1 MMFILV
7 NKPYDYMVE
16 ELNFC
21 QHKWKYKS
29 EDPKSIFVYVVTK
42 TNASKC
48 DELSV
53 ITKTETSIKVQSYP
67 IWAKENL

>member
-7 NKPYDYMVE
+7 NKPYSYMVE

-21 QHKWKYKS
+21 QHKWVYKS
-29 EDPKSIFVYVVTK
+29 EKAKNIFLYV
-42 TNASKC
+42 ASKKLHNHC

-53 ITKTETSIKVQSYP
+53 ITTTETSIKVQPYP

>member
-7 NKPYDYMVE
+7 NKPYTYMVE

-21 QHKWKYKS
+21 QHKWIYKTTKAI
-29 EDPKSIFVYVVTK
+29 DIFTYVVTK
-42 TNASKC
+42 KLHNHC

-53 ITKTETSIKVQSYP
+53 ITKTETSIKVQPYP

>member
-1 MMFILV
+1 MFILV
-7 NKPYDYMVE
+7 NKPYSYMVE

-21 QHKWKYKS
+21 QHKWIYKTVS
-29 EDPKSIFVYVVTK
+29 AKEVFLYVVAK
-42 TNASKC
+42 KIHSHC

-53 ITKTETSIKVQSYP
+53 ITKTDTSIKVQPYP